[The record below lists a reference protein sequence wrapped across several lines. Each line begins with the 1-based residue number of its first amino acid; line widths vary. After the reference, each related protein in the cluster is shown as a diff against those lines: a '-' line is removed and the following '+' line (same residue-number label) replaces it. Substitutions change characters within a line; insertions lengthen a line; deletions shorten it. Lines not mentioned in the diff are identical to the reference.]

1 MAKGREN
8 LIPFKKGFDQNRNLK
23 GRPKRMVSNINDE
36 LRSEGYE
43 GVTYDDVV
51 SCMRL
56 IVNLPYSKLVEIA
69 NKDTDYPL
77 LYKLIAKELIGK
89 NGGQQLDKIL
99 DRVFGRTKTQVEE
112 DVEEIIIKERASQ
125 DLELD

>member
-8 LIPFKKGFDQNRNLK
+8 LIPFKKGFDHNRNLK

-36 LRSEGYE
+36 LQAEGYE

-56 IVNLPYSKLVEIA
+56 IVNLPYAKLVEIA

-99 DRVFGRTKTQVEE
+99 DRVFGRTKTQVED